1 MPDRDYLKIVSARD
15 ALAVLSLKVYEKFGK
30 DALPLIVDV
39 CSQLGQAVGAKM
51 KILQSLA
58 GNDGCCEI
66 IYGLKNER

>member
-1 MPDRDYLKIVSARD
+1 MSERDYLKIDNSRD
-15 ALAVLSLKVYEKFGK
+15 ALAVLSLKVYKKFGK
-30 DALPLIVDV
+30 STLPLIEEI
-39 CSQLGQAVGAKM
+39 CSRLGQAVGAKM